1 MKTRTLGGTMACHRR
16 TWAALTAA
24 AAATALALT
33 GCADEESTPQNP
45 VGSAASAAESAASR
59 AGEVVESAT
68 AEVQQR
74 FDDITGGVDVKKD
87 VTLGKPTTDR
97 DGRAAAEVTVRNTA
111 GSTKSFAVQVTY
123 NDQGGNFLD
132 TVVVTVADVPA
143 GETRS
148 GTARSNRDLSGNV
161 KTEVSRALRY

>member
-1 MKTRTLGGTMACHRR
+1 MKTRTLGGTMARHRR

-24 AAATALALT
+24 SAATALALT
-33 GCADEESTPQNP
+33 GCADEQPPEHP

-74 FDDITGGVDVKKD
+74 FDDITGGIDVKKD
-87 VTLGKPTTDR
+87 VTLGKPATDR
-97 DGRAAAEVTVRNTA
+97 DGRVTVEVTVRNTA
-111 GSTKSFAVQVTY
+111 GSAKSFAVQVTFT
-123 NDQGGNFLD
+123 DQAGNFHD
-132 TVVVTVADVPA
+132 TVVVTINDVPA
-143 GETRS
+143 AESRS
-148 GTARSNRDLSGNV
+148 GKARSNRDLSGDV